1 MPEEWIT
8 ASAPGRVNLIGE
20 HTDYHDGFVLPT
32 VLPQRTSA
40 SVRVRSDGNV
50 HARSDAIAD
59 AVESFRVGAERPGR
73 GWLDYVQG
81 ITVALAARG
90 LPVGGFDVRL
100 TSTVPVGAGLS
111 SSAALEVSVL
121 RALRT
126 AFALPLDDVELAQ
139 TARAVETDFV
149 GAPIGIMDQMA
160 SSVGRDGEALFLD
173 TRTLQFERLP
183 LPAADLIVID
193 SGVAHQ
199 HAGGAYVTRR
209 QESFEAAARLGVDRL
224 RDVGIEALLR
234 IEELPPVLRR
244 RARHIVTENDRVQQ
258 AVAALRRGDA
268 PALGR
273 LFDASHASMRDDYE
287 VSTAEVDTL
296 VRLGQEHAAIY
307 GARLTGG
314 GFGGAVVM
322 LAAAGE
328 GIAAAVEI
336 RTRYHSLT
344 ARDAIIVMPRP
355 CRPE

>member
-1 MPEEWIT
+1 MPAAE
-8 ASAPGRVNLIGE
+8 R
-20 HTDYHDGFVLPT
+20 
-32 VLPQRTSA
+32 
-40 SVRVRSDGNV
+40 
-50 HARSDAIAD
+50 
-59 AVESFRVGAERPGR
+59 FRIGAERRGR

-90 LPVGGFDVRL
+90 RAIGGFDLRL

-126 AFALPLDDVELAQ
+126 AFALTLEDVELAQ

-160 SSVGRDGEALFLD
+160 CSVGRDGEALFLD

-183 LPAADLIVID
+183 LPDAELIVID

-199 HAGGAYVTRR
+199 HAGGGYVTRR
-209 QESFEAAARLGVDRL
+209 QESFDAAARLGVDRL
-224 RDVGIEALLR
+224 RDGGIEALPR
-234 IEELPPVLRR
+234 IDALPPLLAR
-244 RARHIVTENDRVQQ
+244 RARHIVTENDRVLQ
-258 AVAALRRGDA
+258 AVAALRRCDA
-268 PALGR
+268 RALGL
-273 LFDASHASMRDDYE
+273 LFNASHASMRDDYE

-296 VRLGQEHAAIY
+296 VRLGQEHPAIY

-322 LAAAGE
+322 LAARGE
-328 GIAAAVEI
+328 GAAAAADIHAAYQRQTGHTGLV
-336 RTRYHSLT
+336 
-344 ARDAIIVMPRP
+344 VMPPPVPSSIPGRHSP
-355 CRPE
+355 